1 MKTRMPRLLCSLV
14 ALAASGLLT
23 LSTTAGAADEM
34 VELEKLSDEQ
44 LTVVSETGTD
54 IVARI
59 DKARDLIKRDDWTGA
74 RFEVG
79 KARAE
84 LGRVRDVSPSA
95 RIHDRIEAA
104 LKALRSPNGA
114 QAAQQQLLPI
124 YQELDAQK
132 DVVAVADAR
141 TWVDK
146 AKNSLAAG
154 QEEEA
159 EDALVSASANID
171 YFAIDLPVQATYS
184 RLTSALIAL
193 RAKNVAQANADLG
206 EAQKNIQVVVAA
218 ASSSMVADDDEEM
231 PAVSAE

>member
-1 MKTRMPRLLCSLV
+1 MDLRIPRF
-14 ALAASGLLT
+14 LAGLSAIGLLT
-23 LSTTAGAADEM
+23 LATSAGAAEEM
-34 VELEKLSDEQ
+34 VAIDKLSSEQ
-44 LTVVSETGTD
+44 ITLVSETGTD

-59 DKARDLIKRDDWTGA
+59 DKARDLIKRDDWAGA

-104 LKALRSPNGA
+104 LKSLRSGKGT

-124 YQELDAQK
+124 YQELDAQQE
-132 DVVAVADAR
+132 VIAVADAR

-146 AKNSLAAG
+146 AKSGLAAG
-154 QEEEA
+154 QVEEA
-159 EDALVSASANID
+159 EDALIAASSHID

-193 RAKNVAQANADLG
+193 RAKNVAQANAELR
-206 EAQKNIQVVVAA
+206 EAQNHIEVVVAA
-218 ASSSMVADDDEEM
+218 ASSSMEMDEEEEM